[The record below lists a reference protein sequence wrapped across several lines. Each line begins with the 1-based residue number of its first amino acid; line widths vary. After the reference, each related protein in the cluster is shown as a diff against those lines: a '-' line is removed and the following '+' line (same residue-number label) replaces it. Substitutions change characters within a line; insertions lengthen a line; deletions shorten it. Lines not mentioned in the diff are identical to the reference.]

1 MAKSRVDILK
11 GSIVKNLILFTLPIM
26 FQGILQT
33 LYNAADLVIVGNF
46 SGSPEDGD
54 IALAAVGATSSI
66 FNVMTAL
73 FMGIAVGV
81 DVVTSFNYGREK
93 YDKVKKAI
101 DTAVVSAPILG
112 LICMGIGILIARPVL
127 MLMDTPVADGV
138 LDKAVTYLCILMIGV
153 PFSLMFNFCSAI
165 FRTAGQTNKP
175 FIYLISAG
183 ALNVLLNIIFVAGF
197 GWGVAGVAIA
207 TVISQITSCTL
218 LLITLMRNKGLFS
231 FSLHN
236 VEFSWRI
243 FGKMIAIGIPA
254 GLQSSAFS
262 LSNVFLQSGVN
273 SFDTPGMAAG
283 TAVNTYEGLMWVTLS
298 SFNSA
303 ATTFVSQNYGA
314 ANMQRAKKAMKYSIL
329 ITAGIGIVLGLTM
342 FLCGDLLM
350 RVFIHG
356 NEEAM
361 QLARERYMV
370 TFPMYFLAGI
380 MSMLPG
386 VIRGFGSSLP
396 PSIISLV
403 GACGIRIVWVYT
415 VFKAYRHMSVLF
427 LVHPVTWII
436 TNIALTINLIIVYK
450 HAKKKMEMWRTPK
463 IANEEPTLQE

>member
-1 MAKSRVDILK
+1 MNSKVDILK
-11 GSIVKNLILFTLPIM
+11 GKIVKSLLLFTLPIM
-26 FQGILQT
+26 LQGILQT

-46 SGSPEDGD
+46 SGSPEAGD
-54 IALAAVGATSSI
+54 LALSAVGATSSI
-66 FNVMTAL
+66 FNVMTSL

-81 DVVTSFNYGREK
+81 DVITSFNYGREK
-93 YDKVKKAI
+93 YDNVKKTI
-101 DTAVVSAPILG
+101 DTAVVSSVFLG
-112 LICMGIGILIARPVL
+112 IVCALIGILIARPVL
-127 MLMDTPVADGV
+127 VLMKTPNEV
-138 LDKAVTYLCILMIGV
+138 LDYSVMYLSILMIGV
-153 PFSLMFNFCSAI
+153 PFSLLFNFCSAV

-175 FIYLISAG
+175 FIYLVASG
-183 ALNVLLNIIFVAGF
+183 ALNVLLNIVFVAGF

-207 TVISQITSCTL
+207 TVISQVASCL
-218 LLITLMRNKGLFS
+218 MLFITLMRNKGLFS
-231 FSLHN
+231 FSVHN
-236 VEFSWRI
+236 VDFSWRI
-243 FGKMIAIGIPA
+243 FGRMIAIGLPA

-273 SFDTPGMAAG
+273 SFGTNGMAAG

-329 ITAGIGIVLGLTM
+329 ITAGIGVVMGLTM

-350 RVFIHG
+350 SVFIHG
-356 NEEAM
+356 NPEAL
-361 QLARERYMV
+361 QFARERYMV
-370 TFPMYFLAGI
+370 TFPIYFLAGI

-415 VFKAYRHMSVLF
+415 VFKAYHHMSVLF

-450 HAKKKMEMWRTPK
+450 HAKKKMEKWRSVKET
-463 IANEEPTLQE
+463 AEEPVLQE

>member
-1 MAKSRVDILK
+1 MNSKVDILK
-11 GSIVKNLILFTLPIM
+11 GKIVKSLLLFTLPIM
-26 FQGILQT
+26 LQGILQT

-46 SGSPEDGD
+46 SGSAEAGD
-54 IALAAVGATSSI
+54 LALSAVGATSSI
-66 FNVMTAL
+66 FNVMTSL

-81 DVVTSFNYGREK
+81 DVITSFNYGREK
-93 YDKVKKAI
+93 YDKVKKTI
-101 DTAVVSAPILG
+101 DTAVVSSIFLG
-112 LICMGIGILIARPVL
+112 IVCALIGILIARPVL
-127 MLMDTPVADGV
+127 ILMKTPNEV
-138 LDKAVTYLCILMIGV
+138 LDYSVMYLSILMIGV
-153 PFSLMFNFCSAI
+153 PFSLMFNFCSAV

-175 FIYLISAG
+175 FIYLVSAG
-183 ALNVLLNIIFVAGF
+183 ALNVLLNIVFVAGF
-197 GWGVAGVAIA
+197 NWGVAGVAIA
-207 TVISQITSCTL
+207 TVISQVASCL
-218 LLITLMRNKGLFS
+218 MLLITLMRNKGLFS
-231 FSLHN
+231 FSAHN
-236 VEFSWRI
+236 IEFSWRI
-243 FGKMIAIGIPA
+243 FGRMIAIGVPA
-254 GLQSSAFS
+254 GLQGSAFS

-273 SFDTPGMAAG
+273 SFGTNGMAAG

-314 ANMQRAKKAMKYSIL
+314 ANMNRAKKAMKYSIL
-329 ITAGIGIVLGLTM
+329 ITAGIGIVMGLTM

-356 NEEAM
+356 NAEAM
-361 QLARERYMV
+361 QYARDRYMV
-370 TFPMYFLAGI
+370 TFPIYFLAGI

-415 VFKAYRHMSVLF
+415 IFKAYHHMSVLF

-450 HAKKKMEMWRTPK
+450 HAKKKMEKWRSAKETS
-463 IANEEPTLQE
+463 EEPVLQE

>member
-46 SGSPEDGD
+46 SGTPEDGD
-54 IALAAVGATSSI
+54 ISLAAVGATSSI

-101 DTAVVSAPILG
+101 DTAILSAPILG
-112 LICMGIGILIARPVL
+112 LVCMGIGILIARPVL